1 MKFSGIQ
8 RFTVLDYPGK
18 AACIVFTPGCNF
30 RCGYCHNP
38 EFVLPDQLKEL
49 APDFIDEE
57 TVLRFLEGRRG
68 LLDGVVITGGEPTLH
83 LGLTD
88 FIRRVKALGFLVKL
102 DTNGSLPEVF
112 EPMLREGLVD
122 YVAMDVKTSIE
133 RYPELTSPC
142 VRPEAIEKSI
152 SLIRDLAPDYEFRTT
167 LIRECHDDETVKKIC
182 SLVQGAKR
190 FRLQTYRPS
199 VTLDPVFNQH
209 RPFTSQEMRSMGE
222 LFQPYVQ
229 SVHIDGAPFNA

>member
-8 RFTVLDYPGK
+8 RFTVLDYPNK

-57 TVLRFLEGRRG
+57 TVLHFLEGRRG

-83 LGLTD
+83 HGLSD

-112 EPMLREGLVD
+112 EPMLREGLLD
-122 YVAMDVKTSIE
+122 YVAMDVKTSLE
-133 RYPELTSPC
+133 RYPELVSPC
-142 VRPEAIEKSI
+142 VRPEAIGKSI
-152 SLIRDLAPDYEFRTT
+152 DLIRDLTPDYEFRTT
-167 LIRECHDDETVKKIC
+167 FVRECHDDETIKKIC

-190 FRLQTYRPS
+190 YRLQTYRPS
-199 VTLDPVFNQH
+199 VTLDPAFNQY

-222 LFQPYVQ
+222 LFQPYVR
-229 SVHIDGAPFNA
+229 SIYIDGTPFNT